1 MSKQVTTRISPESI
15 EIANAYLEK
24 GDINAV
30 STELKVPRDVVSE
43 YLNKRE
49 VKNYI
54 DSVYLDAGYRNRF
67 KLAEVM
73 DTLIDKKLEEAEETE
88 MYSNKDL
95 ADLLQM
101 AHKMRMDEIK
111 AQAEADPD
119 SAGEQPQDTE
129 SLAQDVGLGGG
140 DAMEAEPAAGGD
152 LGGLEGLLEE
162 GVDTEEDDLLNEL
175 MALLEDNE
183 DVLDESLTVDV
194 GEVKNGW
201 ITTDDGKRKYDAE
214 LELASQESTVQK
226 ERADELEKQVGD
238 LKNSVLMYQ
247 DRQEKLHTVLDDMK
261 GKLEEMILQ
270 NARLIYSNKV
280 LSDASLNERQ
290 KSKIVEA
297 IAKAETLKEAKTLYQ
312 TLKETTVGTPKER
325 GPKSLSESVQRKQ
338 VLSAHLPRR
347 KQENTSQEHDFA
359 SRMKKLAG
367 LD

>member
-1 MSKQVTTRISPESI
+1 MLEQAIVDAKALKE
-15 EIANAYLEK
+15 AALKNAEQ
-24 GDINAV
+24 AV
-30 STELKVPRDVVSE
+30 IDKYSTEIKAAVEELLE
-43 YLNKRE
+43 GN
-49 VKNYI
+49 
-54 DSVYLDAGYRNRF
+54 DSQQTINEDMEIPYASDPDLTEDKPVEMELEFEFNPEDFRLD
-67 KLAEVM
+67 
-73 DTLIDKKLEEAEETE
+73 LE
-88 MYSNKDL
+88 S
-95 ADLLQM
+95 
-101 AHKMRMDEIK
+101 IK
-111 AQAEADPD
+111 AQAEADPE

-152 LGGLEGLLEE
+152 MGGLEGLLEE
-162 GVDTEEDDLLNEL
+162 GIETEEDSLLNEL
-175 MALLEDNE
+175 IALLEADE
-183 DVLDESLTVDV
+183 DVLDEALTVDV

-201 ITTDDGKRKYDAE
+201 FTTDNGTRKYDTE
-214 LELASQESTVQK
+214 KELAAQQSTAHQEQAK
-226 ERADELEKQVGD
+226 ELEKEVGE

-280 LSDASLNERQ
+280 LSDTSLNERQ

-297 IAKAETLKEAKTLYQ
+297 IAKAETLKEAKALYT
-312 TLKETTVGTPKER
+312 TLKETTVGTR
-325 GPKSLSESVQRKQ
+325 QAGPKSLSESVQRKQ

-347 KQENTSQEHDFA
+347 KQENLHEELDFA